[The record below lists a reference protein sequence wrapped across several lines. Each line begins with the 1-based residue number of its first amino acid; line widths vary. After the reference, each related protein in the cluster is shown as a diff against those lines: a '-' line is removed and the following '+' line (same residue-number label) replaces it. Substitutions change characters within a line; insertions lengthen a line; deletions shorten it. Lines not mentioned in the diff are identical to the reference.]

1 MKPTRRRNP
10 SLWFD
15 LSAVTLVQAIATF
28 SSLTLAATA
37 PVVARD
43 VGVPAEF
50 IGFQIALVYGG
61 ASAISTL
68 AGFLLRRWGPGRVSQ
83 ISLVLC
89 GGGAALMAIPSVA
102 AIALGALI
110 MGFGYGMTNPSGAEL
125 LMKRTPDRRR
135 NMVFSIKQT
144 GIPAGGI
151 LAGLVAPWATEQIGW
166 QAGPLIAAACCL
178 LLALALQ
185 PWRATWDTECDPGAR
200 IDSTAF
206 SAITMIWRMPT
217 LRWMGIA
224 GFNYAFIQLSIS
236 AFAVTILV
244 TEADFSLIAAGAV
257 LAAVQVAGLAGR
269 VVWGWV
275 ADRWGIGDELLI
287 AMGIGNVAGALGM
300 IAVSP
305 AWPVWAIYLFFV
317 AFAASAYSW
326 TGIFMTSTVNR
337 APPAQA
343 GTVTGG
349 IGAPVYAGVIFG
361 TAALSLIAESMG
373 GVANAFAV
381 VALLAGLGTLALG
394 RARHLARG

>member
-1 MKPTRRRNP
+1 M
-10 SLWFD
+10 
-15 LSAVTLVQAIATF
+15 
-28 SSLTLAATA
+28 
-37 PVVARD
+37 
-43 VGVPAEF
+43 
-50 IGFQIALVYGG
+50 
-61 ASAISTL
+61 ISTL

-89 GGGAALMAIPSVA
+89 GVGAALMAVPSVA
-102 AIALGALI
+102 AIALGALV

-135 NMVFSIKQT
+135 NMVFSLKQT

-151 LAGLVAPWATEQIGW
+151 LAGIVAPRATELIGW

-178 LLALALQ
+178 ILAGALQ
-185 PWRATWDTECDPGAR
+185 PWREGWDTDRVPSAR
-200 IDSTAF
+200 MDASAF
-206 SAITMIWRMPT
+206 SAITTIWRVPA
-217 LRWMGIA
+217 LRWMGVA

-269 VVWGWV
+269 VAWGWV

-287 AMGIGNVAGALGM
+287 AMGVGNVAGAIGM
-300 IAVSP
+300 IMVSP
-305 AWPVWAIYLFFV
+305 AWPVWAVYLFFV

-349 IGAPVYAGVIFG
+349 IGAPVYGGVIFG
-361 TAALSLIAESMG
+361 TAALSLIAEAMG

-381 VALLAGLGTLALG
+381 VALLAGIGALALAKARRVT
-394 RARHLARG
+394 RADG